1 MLGGIFPQIGTKLHI
16 IDHEQGLYY
25 VCTSLLFV
33 LWSSGQIKPPGEGG
47 GGGFRGQGEESG
59 GALEGMERGD

>member
-1 MLGGIFPQIGTKLHI
+1 MSS
-16 IDHEQGLYY
+16 
-25 VCTSLLFV
+25 VCNRSVLCV

-47 GGGFRGQGEESG
+47 GGGFRGKGEESG

>member
-16 IDHEQGLYY
+16 IDHEQCLYY
-25 VCTSLLFV
+25 MCTSVLLV

-47 GGGFRGQGEESG
+47 GG
-59 GALEGMERGD
+59 AVEGKERGD